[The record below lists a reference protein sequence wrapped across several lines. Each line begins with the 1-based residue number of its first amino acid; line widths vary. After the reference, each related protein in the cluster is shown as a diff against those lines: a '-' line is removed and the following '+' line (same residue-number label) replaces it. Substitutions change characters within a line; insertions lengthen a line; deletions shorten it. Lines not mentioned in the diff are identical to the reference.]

1 LLQLHS
7 EAKNSKHRFKIWIVI
22 LTALHGWQGKIVEQ
36 KCSPLYIENFF
47 VENIIMR
54 KLSAFILASLFLA
67 ACSKKPEPSSL
78 YHEDGRAKPKVAIAS
93 MIDTTSYEAP
103 WSLSEEFTSMIVN
116 QMTQNDT
123 MFVQSKEEAPFVEN
137 PFGPD
142 LSWVKREFRSHEFA
156 VFLELVEHQRVPANK
171 EKKGL
176 PLQEVST
183 HLEMGVRLRVI
194 DLRGPMPKV
203 VLQEMVRESYFIP
216 KTLLP
221 TDYSQTPW
229 GSPGYEKTP
238 MGIAHAQLIQEI
250 VSRITDYIL
259 LAKSR

>member
-1 LLQLHS
+1 MYIR
-7 EAKNSKHRFKIWIVI
+7 RFF
-22 LTALHGWQGKIVEQ
+22 HGEY
-36 KCSPLYIENFF
+36 L
-47 VENIIMR
+47 MR
-54 KLSAFILASLFLA
+54 KLSAFILASFLTVS
-67 ACSKKPEPSSL
+67 CSKKPESTSL

-103 WSLSEEFTSMIVN
+103 WSLSEEFTSTIVD
-116 QMTQNDT
+116 QMAQSGI

-142 LSWVKREFRSHEFA
+142 LSWVKREFRTHEFA
-156 VFLELVEHQRVPANK
+156 VFLELVEHQRVPVDK
-171 EKKGL
+171 EKKGQ

-194 DLRGPMPKV
+194 DLRSPMPKI

-229 GSPGYEKTP
+229 GTAGYEKTP

-250 VSRITDYIL
+250 VSRVTDYIL